1 MSENTEGAIVIT
13 GAEQIAMAR
22 LLAIRSGL
30 GLEIRTGMKMSS
42 RYSPLAILQRE
53 GITSKRTK
61 KGAWK
66 DLDAYIVAHGGPE
79 STRPIV

>member
-30 GLEIRTGMKMSS
+30 GLEIRTGLKMSS
-42 RYSPLAILQRE
+42 RYSPLAILQAE
-53 GITSKRTK
+53 GITSARTK
-61 KGAWK
+61 RKAWA
-66 DLDAYIVAHGGPE
+66 DLDRYIMAHGGPE
-79 STRPIV
+79 STRPI